1 MNDSNGSN
9 QMKTVVD
16 SKDVIKVTDNKRKYW
31 YYVIS
36 ATVGA
41 PGFSESE
48 EYESIHFN
56 SFEDCFRDYAAFQP
70 HTEFYELRRIGS
82 ESFIYV
88 NDDEKHVTFAQDG
101 LLFYDNAETELR
113 TTEHEFDNIIET
125 FTSKKR

>member
-16 SKDVIKVTDNKRKYW
+16 LKDVVTDNKRKYW

-48 EYESIHFN
+48 KYESIHFN
-56 SFEDCFRDYAAFQP
+56 CFEDCFSIVLKIVL
-70 HTEFYELRRIGS
+70 EIM
-82 ESFIYV
+82 
-88 NDDEKHVTFAQDG
+88 
-101 LLFYDNAETELR
+101 LLFN
-113 TTEHEFDNIIET
+113 HIQNFMN
-125 FTSKKR
+125 